1 VPGYG
6 SRSQAV
12 RSSLGGRIG
21 GREKTFGCPI
31 CVTTRRR
38 NLWLLINLRR
48 ELRLLTARFLCLGV
62 PGFGRVILAVLS
74 LPPGCLPAVDPPL
87 TFRFLAV
94 TLVPA
99 PGPVLT
105 PALFVQAAPRTRSAH
120 SGLPTAFSFTLV
132 GAHGRT
138 CSQGKSS
145 GRMCQ
150 HSLRALSKHELHG

>member
-6 SRSQAV
+6 SRLQAA
-12 RSSLGGRIG
+12 RSSLADCRGER
-21 GREKTFGCPI
+21 KKSFGCPI

-38 NLWLLINLRR
+38 NLWLLINLRG
-48 ELRLLTARFLCLGV
+48 ELRLLTAQFLCLGV
-62 PGFGRVILAVLS
+62 LGLGSDILAVLS

-99 PGPVLT
+99 PGQVLT

-120 SGLPTAFSFTLV
+120 SGLPTAFSFNLV

-145 GRMCQ
+145 GRM
-150 HSLRALSKHELHG
+150 R